1 MKLLGPQTLFLG
13 LLLALSCPA
22 AGQNKVL
29 SNNQTAS
36 DARIIAREASPT
48 ISISAGVVDIKAGSG
63 TIAINA
69 SSSPSLEVIATSS
82 VPVIATGA
90 EIPVTEPVATTTA
103 VQTSE
108 VTTTEVTMTQAP
120 QTAAEIIAEANAL
133 AARYSVSASTTE
145 ELVPENVIEESP
157 VASAPIESTDPDLE
171 SVVGDVESENVEQ
184 TPDVASETKTVEE
197 SEPEVLYEK
206 ADALQ
211 PVLMVKGAPIDE
223 VSDVDSI
230 AKISG
235 KIVPEKKPLGGRRN
249 VYRWVLKTADRQRI
263 PLKSNLKLLQEV
275 KREKLLDGFV
285 TLTGKFVQSGFSKE
299 LRYFVVESAVMIDE
313 LPQEKKALPE
323 DDAKQPADNSTE
335 KSSEKPAGD
344 SRENSSEN
352 PTENSTD
359 KSAGKPLDNSA
370 DEPALSHNSANSA
383 GIKEVPGETPLIQP
397 EEKAALSAAG
407 K

>member
-36 DARIIAREASPT
+36 DTRIIAREASPT
-48 ISISAGVVDIKAGSG
+48 ISISAGVVDIKAGSEI
-63 TIAINA
+63 IAINA

-82 VPVIATGA
+82 VPAIATGA
-90 EIPVTEPVATTTA
+90 EILVTESVATTAA
-103 VQTSE
+103 VPTSQ
-108 VTTTEVTMTQAP
+108 VTTTEVTMTHAP

-133 AARYSVSASTTE
+133 AAKYSTENASKTE
-145 ELVPENVIEESP
+145 EIVPANVIEESP

-171 SVVGDVESENVEQ
+171 SVVGDVEPS
-184 TPDVASETKTVEE
+184 TDVASETKTVEE

-206 ADALQ
+206 ADALE
-211 PVLMVKGAPIDE
+211 PVLMVKGAPVDE
-223 VSDVDSI
+223 VSDIDSI

-249 VYRWVLKTADRQRI
+249 VYRWVLKTADQQRI

-344 SRENSSEN
+344 SRENSAEN

-370 DEPALSHNSANSA
+370 DEPSHSQNSANPE
-383 GIKEVPGETPLIQP
+383 GIKKVPAETPLEQP
-397 EEKAALSAAG
+397 KEKAASSTAG